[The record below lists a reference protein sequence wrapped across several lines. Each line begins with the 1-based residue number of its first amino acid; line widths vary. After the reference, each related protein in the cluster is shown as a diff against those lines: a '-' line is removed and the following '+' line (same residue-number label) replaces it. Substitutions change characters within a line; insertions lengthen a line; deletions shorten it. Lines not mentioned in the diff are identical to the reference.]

1 MKKHSSK
8 NLKDKR
14 ATKVDSKSNNKGL
27 IGAATML
34 SVVSMLNYMGNET
47 SIPAPMT
54 SLDEKYSESTDG
66 FEFFQALNHHGGQEG
81 SSVVPE
87 EWSVDMEFK
96 PVYAEYDFS
105 GDLVPSFP

>member
-1 MKKHSSK
+1 MKKHAAS

-47 SIPAPMT
+47 SIPSQVCT
-54 SLDEKYSESTDG
+54 SLDEKYAAENDG
-66 FEFFQALNHHGGQEG
+66 LEVFQALHHHGGHE
-81 SSVVPE
+81 SS
-87 EWSVDMEFK
+87 S
-96 PVYAEYDFS
+96 
-105 GDLVPSFP
+105 